1 MEIIETID
9 SVTGDVTQH
18 VMITHEDGSFT
29 TTIKE
34 AYDQKV
40 AFDATLIYDTSL
52 NNFIETPVGD
62 ENGNAS
68 RPQIFS
74 ATFLKIMPRA
84 MVDIIQPN
92 SDLILIAGRTPMS
105 STKLPCNIPNKQTTG
120 IITQ

>member
-62 ENGNAS
+62 ENSGLLDS
-68 RPQIFS
+68 QE
-74 ATFLKIMPRA
+74 
-84 MVDIIQPN
+84 
-92 SDLILIAGRTPMS
+92 
-105 STKLPCNIPNKQTTG
+105 
-120 IITQ
+120 